1 MLVCEFCLLFDDV
14 FVQIFYPVLYLAGH
28 FFVLEFLH
36 CGEQSF
42 FFLFLDTYLAD
53 TLLWTVTCLLIQYCC
68 QVFKKYLA
76 VLLAKKVFLILINVS
91 SMGSDCSVV
100 FETLLP
106 CVWDM
111 LDFLLSFGYFMIHF
125 GKIKSSLR
133 VISWFMCT
141 RPFVLLSLLE
151 WPFLE
156 GII

>member
-1 MLVCEFCLLFDDV
+1 MAHLFYARLWLLSSLWWCVCSDLLPSFIFSWSFLCPGV
-14 FVQIFYPVLYLAGH
+14 FTLWRTVL
-28 FFVLEFLH
+28 
-36 CGEQSF
+36 

-111 LDFLLSFGYFMIHF
+111 LDLLLSFGYFMIHF

-133 VISWFMCT
+133 VISWFMACV
-141 RPFVLLSLLE
+141 RDHLFYCLY
-151 WPFLE
+151 
-156 GII
+156 